1 MCQRG
6 ISYDN
11 CCGRYN
17 VGHSTI
23 TRIMSRYEELGRGLE
38 TLKQLAPAEVEKAFY
53 PPENIRRKDESIM
66 PDFAAIYERMMRAG
80 SKANLYFIWLR
91 YKKEHPSGYQYT
103 QFCYYNEYVALH
115 YGAKNLSI
123 VPRASP
129 SLLVFQS
136 ELSRP
141 TINRLQILLYEVIGH
156 DESKYD

>member
-1 MCQRG
+1 MVEAFRSVMVL
-6 ISYDN
+6 IRWY
-11 CCGRYN
+11 
-17 VGHSTI
+17 
-23 TRIMSRYEELGRGLE
+23 RILIPSSECLLIAKSPM
-38 TLKQLAPAEVEKAFY
+38 
-53 PPENIRRKDESIM
+53 KDESIM